1 MKIQELE
8 TLLDGRWEHK
18 TNGETEIAAGFTSD
32 LLSDVMGNA
41 PEDSVLVT
49 IQAHKN
55 TIAVATLAGIVAL
68 VICSNRPIPE
78 DMLAAAKQEGV
89 AVLVTQHNQ
98 FEATGRIYARLQATR
113 EG

>member
-1 MKIQELE
+1 MVKIQELE
-8 TLLDGRWEHK
+8 TLLEGRWDHLA
-18 TNGETEIAAGFTSD
+18 GEEREITAGFTSD

-55 TIAVATLAGIVAL
+55 TVAVASLAGIIAL

-78 DMLAAAKQEGV
+78 DMLAAAQQENV
-89 AVLVTQHNQ
+89 ALLVTGLNQ
-98 FEATGRIYARLQATR
+98 FETTGRIHRRLYP
-113 EG
+113 E